1 MEYVINVEVTSMRQA
16 AEWGMGLFQSS
27 FLRVNG
33 RLRFH
38 YLGERKLI
46 FRMYFLLFN
55 YHTTIYS
62 HRFHLEIRLCSIK
75 RPDLSRCGWS

>member
-38 YLGERKLI
+38 YLGERKIDFSYVFFVVQLS
-46 FRMYFLLFN
+46 YDYLLASFSPRN
-55 YHTTIYS
+55 S
-62 HRFHLEIRLCSIK
+62 SL
-75 RPDLSRCGWS
+75 